1 MDLSI
6 EDDEVK
12 RRTGFPTLAALLTYI
27 FIACNGDIGLI
38 MRRNTSLTWF
48 EEWFLHFE
56 YKWGRTLPRLWD
68 AEKTYG
74 PLRRDLRKVVA
85 AKYNIERRA
94 RNSWPV
100 YASYEEDRKLRDSSK
115 WDHKYPTER
124 VVMWDMTNIEA
135 YAFSDADLQL
145 LAYSKYYA
153 MNCFKGGVFT
163 QLCGWIGV
171 GDLWLGAVSDSD
183 YNRREGY
190 LLRQKLFAESD
201 LINGLY
207 IAFTNIYDK
216 GYRAKKVAWR
226 TGQQLVI
233 QPEWA
238 ESDKK
243 FGRKKT
249 MLSASV
255 ATDWSGNER
264 AVNVCK
270 RAWFIS
276 RGFQTMYDWRAHEQ
290 CIDYL
295 GIPNHFYV

>member
-1 MDLSI
+1 
-6 EDDEVK
+6 
-12 RRTGFPTLAALLTYI
+12 
-27 FIACNGDIGLI
+27 
-38 MRRNTSLTWF
+38 
-48 EEWFLHFE
+48 
-56 YKWGRTLPRLWD
+56 
-68 AEKTYG
+68 
-74 PLRRDLRKVVA
+74 
-85 AKYNIERRA
+85 
-94 RNSWPV
+94 
-100 YASYEEDRKLRDSSK
+100 
-115 WDHKYPTER
+115 
-124 VVMWDMTNIEA
+124 
-135 YAFSDADLQL
+135 
-145 LAYSKYYA
+145 

-190 LLRQKLFAESD
+190 LLWQKLFAEND
-201 LINGLY
+201 LIDGLY

-226 TGQQLVI
+226 TGKQLVI

-255 ATDWSGNER
+255 ATDRLGNER

-270 RAWFIS
+270 
-276 RGFQTMYDWRAHEQ
+276 
-290 CIDYL
+290 
-295 GIPNHFYV
+295 